1 MTQNDSEIRY
11 LTPPTVDVKK
21 KKYCR
26 FRKARI
32 KFIDYKDPEFL
43 KKFLNEQG
51 KILPRRITGTSLKY
65 QALRNRFNEI
75 IKGGHEMQIILLTD
89 IANLGHKDDIINVKP
104 GYGRNYLI
112 PQGYA
117 ILATESAKKIV
128 AENIKQRA
136 HKEAKLKAEAE
147 ELAAKLAELKL
158 SIGAKTSSTGKIFGS
173 VNNIMISEA
182 LAAQGF
188 DIDRKKI
195 LLKDIKEVGTYSAV
209 IKLHREVKVEVP
221 FEVVSE

>member
-1 MTQNDSEIRY
+1 
-11 LTPPTVDVKK
+11 
-21 KKYCR
+21 
-26 FRKARI
+26 
-32 KFIDYKDPEFL
+32 
-43 KKFLNEQG
+43 
-51 KILPRRITGTSLKY
+51 
-65 QALRNRFNEI
+65 
-75 IKGGHEMQIILLTD
+75 MQIILLTD
-89 IANLGHKDDIINVKP
+89 IANL

-117 ILATESAKKIV
+117 ILATEAAKKIV
-128 AENIKQRA
+128 AENTKQRA

-158 SIGAKTSSTGKIFGS
+158 TVGAKTSSTGKIFGS

-182 LAAQGF
+182 LLAQGF

-195 LLKDIKEVGTYSAV
+195 ILKEIKEVGTYTAV
-209 IKLHREVKVEVP
+209 IKLHREVKVDVQ